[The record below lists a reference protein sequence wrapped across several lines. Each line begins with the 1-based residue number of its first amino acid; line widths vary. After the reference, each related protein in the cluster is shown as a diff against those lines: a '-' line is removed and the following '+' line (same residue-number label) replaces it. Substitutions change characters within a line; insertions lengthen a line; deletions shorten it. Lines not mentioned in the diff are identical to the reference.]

1 MTSGISQGL
10 LLGQAVFNISVSDT
24 DSGNFNKFADN
35 TNLYDVV
42 NMLRKEVPSRGTL
55 TGLKSGP
62 V

>member
-1 MTSGISQGL
+1 M
-10 LLGQAVFNISVSDT
+10 LGQAVFNISVSDT
-24 DSGNFNKFADN
+24 DSGNFKKFADN

-62 V
+62 A